1 MAFSTD
7 LEDYWC
13 GGNMCKN
20 SPAPAH
26 SMWSDGSPQL
36 NTNFAPDS
44 GLDGSHCCIKVES
57 NNDGKNSSWWRGENC
72 ETMLQGICEFEV
84 EEYLDTPSDV
94 YGIGVSPDS
103 INITWSTDGIYW
115 QPSQYQITY
124 CHKESL
130 SKAALP
136 FFGEKCGEANVT
148 GHKGRHFTIID
159 KLEPFSE
166 YEFKVIGKMDG
177 FAKETFTVANA
188 RTSKK
193 YDFFNDFYS
202 LMISRVFFSFNR

>member
-1 MAFSTD
+1 M
-7 LEDYWC
+7 
-13 GGNMCKN
+13 
-20 SPAPAH
+20 
-26 SMWSDGSPQL
+26 
-36 NTNFAPDS
+36 
-44 GLDGSHCCIKVES
+44 
-57 NNDGKNSSWWRGENC
+57 
-72 ETMLQGICEFEV
+72 
-84 EEYLDTPSDV
+84 
-94 YGIGVSPDS
+94 SPDS

-136 FFGEKCGEANVT
+136 FFGEKCGEVNVI
-148 GHKGRHFTIID
+148 GHKGRHFTIIA

-188 RTSKK
+188 RTSKN
-193 YDFFNDFYS
+193 YDFFT
-202 LMISRVFFSFNR
+202 